1 MASNISNSVLNWY
14 VDAEDMLQ
22 DVLRY
27 VPYCLEHKSVWS
39 PKLVTILHEVCSQLD
54 SLWFYEAKKSRFVKE
69 EKLNIGNYFEYY
81 GEYVAPKWV
90 VFWGQ
95 EPERIQ
101 PFKSWDNLPAT
112 SYKKEQ
118 WKKVFTPE
126 WWEAYQN
133 VKHNRLANE
142 NMATLECTVYA
153 VAGLFLAII
162 RSEDCRDGIA
172 QLGWLSCN
180 GTTNGNP
187 QAWLSED
194 SPATKRKAIAV
205 ESRLFGYAVGW
216 SKETIKRESIWTG
229 CASHRFQQWFNQYE
243 SAGEDE
249 RM

>member
-1 MASNISNSVLNWY
+1 MASNISNSVLSWY

-27 VPYCLEHKSVWS
+27 VPYCSEHKRVWS

-54 SLWFYEAKKSRFVKE
+54 SLWFYDAKKTRSVKK
-69 EKLNIGNYFEYY
+69 EKLNISDYFKYY
-81 GEYVAPKWV
+81 GKSMAPKWL

-95 EPERIQ
+95 EPERIH
-101 PFKSWDNLPAT
+101 PFKSWENQSAT
-112 SYKKEQ
+112 SSS
-118 WKKVFTPE
+118 PE
-126 WWEAYQN
+126 WWKAYQK
-133 VKHNRLANE
+133 VKHNRLENE
-142 NMATLECTVYA
+142 NMATLECTVNA

-187 QAWLSED
+187 QAWLCED
-194 SPATKRKAIAV
+194 SPGTKRKAIAV
-205 ESRLFGYAVGW
+205 ESKLFGYAVGW
-216 SKETIKRESIWTG
+216 SKETIKKRSIWTG
-229 CASHRFQQWFNQYE
+229 SASHRFQQWFNQYE

-249 RM
+249 KT